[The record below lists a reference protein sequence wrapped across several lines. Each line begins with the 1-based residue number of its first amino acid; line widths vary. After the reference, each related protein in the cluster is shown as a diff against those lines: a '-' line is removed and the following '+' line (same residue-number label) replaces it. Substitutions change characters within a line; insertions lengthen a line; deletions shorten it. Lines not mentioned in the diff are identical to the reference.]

1 MNRKLFTRHIKRCAV
16 RLAGVCVLAGAVY
29 GCNQGVYHDD
39 VEELAAGSPGVAGV
53 RSLDAGMLLK
63 DSVAYSD
70 ELWEFA
76 AASKALMEK
85 YAPYAE
91 ALTME
96 ECDSLLERANDDEF
110 MEALWVDVNVDKELE
125 RLNRAQEA
133 LYQRTAYLKLTEA
146 EQAELFCWAMQSGDD
161 WGIPMLKT
169 REETALEKA
178 CESARQEAYR
188 IANEIYKKYL
198 ENCST
203 NLCKQIAAKRYS
215 ASRKAADE
223 AYLDCIG
230 K

>member
-1 MNRKLFTRHIKRCAV
+1 MNRKFFTRHIRRCAV
-16 RLAGVCVLAGAVY
+16 RLAGICVLAGIVY
-29 GCNQGVYHDD
+29 GCNQGVYHDA
-39 VEELAAGSPGVAGV
+39 VEELAVGSPGVAGV

-76 AASKALMEK
+76 EASKALMEK
-85 YAPYAE
+85 YAPYGE
-91 ALTME
+91 ALTVE
-96 ECDSLLERANDDEF
+96 ACDSLMERANDDEF
-110 MEALWVDVNVDKELE
+110 MEALWADVNVDKELE

-133 LYQRTAYLKLTEA
+133 LYQRTAYLKLTEE

-188 IANEIYKKYL
+188 IVNELYDRNMT
-198 ENCST
+198 NCRT
-203 NLCKQIAAKRYS
+203 DDCKERVTKHCVLMKHR
-215 ASRKAADE
+215 ADLD
-223 AYLDCIG
+223 YLDCIG
-230 K
+230 R

>member
-1 MNRKLFTRHIKRCAV
+1 MNRKFFTRHIKRCAV

-91 ALTME
+91 ALTVE
-96 ECDSLLERANDDEF
+96 ACDSLLERANDDEF

-188 IANEIYKKYL
+188 IANELYDKNIT
-198 ENCST
+198 NCRT
-203 NLCKQIAAKRYS
+203 DICKEQVAKICVGMKHR
-215 ASRKAADE
+215 ADLD
-223 AYLDCIG
+223 YLDCIG

>member
-1 MNRKLFTRHIKRCAV
+1 MNRKFFTRHIKRCAV

-91 ALTME
+91 ALTVE
-96 ECDSLLERANDDEF
+96 ACNSLLERANDDGF
-110 MEALWVDVNVDKELE
+110 MEALWADVNVDKELE